1 MRFVLVFTILCLL
14 GAMTAANLWHWV
26 GQREQQRVDSGLR
39 AAELGAKLAF
49 AENLHKEKFGAYTRD
64 FSRLGAILGEEMPCP
79 LEQANT
85 ILACTGYQYRVQDG
99 LLIARWQHNPQVYLA
114 FGLAD
119 GAIDCSH
126 ALPALQKEPICSP
139 LE

>member
-1 MRFVLVFTILCLL
+1 M
-14 GAMTAANLWHWV
+14 ADLWHWA
-26 GQREQQRVDSGLR
+26 GQREQQRVRSGLR

-64 FSRLGAILGEEMPCP
+64 FSRLGAVLGEDIPCL

-85 ILACTGYQYRVQDG
+85 VLACSDYRYRIHDG
-99 LLIARWQHNPQVYLA
+99 ILVAQWQNNPEVYLA

-119 GAIDCSH
+119 GAVDCSH
-126 ALPALQKEPICSP
+126 ALPSLQQEPICSP
-139 LE
+139 LQ

>member
-1 MRFVLVFTILCLL
+1 MRFVLVFTVLCLL
-14 GAMTAANLWHWV
+14 GATMVANLWHWA
-26 GQREQQRVDSGLR
+26 GHREQQRVDSGLR

-64 FSRLGAILGEEMPCP
+64 FSRLGAMLGEEMPCP

-85 ILACTGYQYRVQDG
+85 VLACTGYGYRVQDG
-99 LLIARWQHNPQVYLA
+99 ILTVRWQHNPAVYLA

-119 GAIDCSH
+119 GSVDCSH